1 MPPMAMQTRRQFGQS
16 PTPALYFV
24 EADFGRHGRAFVETD
39 RDKNSRRQVI
49 EDIAQGQ
56 LENVIQ
62 VLEIFEDEG
71 SCRDVTEDIAC
82 DVRDFLSS
90 QSNGVRGALRD
101 WIDQWCGPATADQLN
116 AAAGF
121 RDEVYQPERDRA

>member
-1 MPPMAMQTRRQFGQS
+1 MSMQRRRAFGTPTAS
-16 PTPALYFV
+16 PLYFV

-49 EDIAQGQ
+49 ENIAQGQ

-62 VLEIFEDEG
+62 VLEIVEDEG

-82 DVRDFLSS
+82 DVRDFLSGEN
-90 QSNGVRGALRD
+90 NGVRGALRD
-101 WIDQWCGPATADQLN
+101 WIDQWCGPSTADQLN
-116 AAAGF
+116 AAAGCH
-121 RDEVYQPERDRA
+121 DEVYRPERESA

>member
-1 MPPMAMQTRRQFGQS
+1 MAMQEQPQLGTA
-16 PTPALYFV
+16 PTPDLCFV

-39 RDKNSRRQVI
+39 RDKNSRQQVI

-62 VLEIFEDEG
+62 VLEIVEDEG

-82 DVRDFLSS
+82 DVRDLLCKEN
-90 QSNGVRGALRD
+90 NGVRGALRD
-101 WIDQWCGPATADQLN
+101 WIDHWCGPSTADQLN
-116 AAAGF
+116 AAAGLH
-121 RDEVYQPERDRA
+121 DEVYRPERETA

>member
-1 MPPMAMQTRRQFGQS
+1 MARHARRQSGTA

-39 RDKNSRRQVI
+39 RDKNSRRQVV

-56 LENVIQ
+56 LEDVTQ
-62 VLEIFEDEG
+62 VLEIVEDEG

-82 DVRDFLSS
+82 DVRDFLGKEN
-90 QSNGVRGALRD
+90 NGVRGALRD
-101 WIDQWCGPATADQLN
+101 WIDHWCGPSTADQLN
-116 AAAGF
+116 AAAGLH
-121 RDEVYQPERDRA
+121 DEVYRPERETA

>member
-1 MPPMAMQTRRQFGQS
+1 MAMQRRRVFG
-16 PTPALYFV
+16 TAPAPPLYLV

-62 VLEIFEDEG
+62 VLEIVEDEG
-71 SCRDVTEDIAC
+71 SCRDVTEDIAGE
-82 DVRDFLSS
+82 VRDFLSS
-90 QSNGVRGALRD
+90 QSNGVRGPLRD
-101 WIDQWCGPATADQLN
+101 WIDQWCGPSTADQLN
-116 AAAGF
+116 AAAGLH
-121 RDEVYQPERDRA
+121 DEVYRPERETA

>member
-1 MPPMAMQTRRQFGQS
+1 MATHARRNSGTA
-16 PTPALYFV
+16 PTPPLYFV

-56 LENVIQ
+56 IENVIQ
-62 VLEIFEDEG
+62 VLEIVEDEG

-82 DVRDFLSS
+82 DVRDLVCKE
-90 QSNGVRGALRD
+90 SNGVRGALRD
-101 WIDQWCGPATADQLN
+101 WIDHWCGPSTADQLS
-116 AAAGF
+116 AAAGLH
-121 RDEVYQPERDRA
+121 DEVYRPERETA

>member
-1 MPPMAMQTRRQFGQS
+1 MATQAR
-16 PTPALYFV
+16 PALGTAPVAPLYFV

-49 EDIAQGQ
+49 QDIAQGQ

-90 QSNGVRGALRD
+90 ENNGVRGALRE
-101 WIDQWCGPATADQLN
+101 WIDHWCGPSTADQLN
-116 AAAGF
+116 AAAGLH
-121 RDEVYQPERDRA
+121 DDVYRPERETA

>member
-1 MPPMAMQTRRQFGQS
+1 MQRRQLS
-16 PTPALYFV
+16 TAPTPALYFV

-49 EDIAQGQ
+49 ADIALGQ

-62 VLEIFEDEG
+62 VLEIVEDEG

-82 DVRDFLSS
+82 EVRDFLGKE
-90 QSNGVRGALRD
+90 NCGVRGALRD
-101 WIDQWCGPATADQLN
+101 WIDHWCGPSTADQLN
-116 AAAGF
+116 AAAGLH
-121 RDEVYQPERDRA
+121 DEVYRPDRETA